1 VILGGPLVTIGVP
14 VYRGQ
19 DDLPITLECLQ
30 TQSYPNLDVL
40 ISVDAGDQESA
51 RASEPFLRRDPRFR
65 MKVQSTRL
73 GWAGNTDWTIRERRG
88 DFYIF
93 QQHDDQVSPTYVA
106 DLVAA
111 GSRAPNAAICF
122 AEMQYTGLV
131 NAIDRGF
138 PVFGDPI
145 QRVLTFLKR
154 MECAPLR
161 GLIRSSALASTSGL
175 LLSDSDPFESF
186 GTETRLLAELAL
198 WGDFVFVSGPIY
210 FKRMHGANLHLKR
223 SNWSVD
229 RNRRAWACL
238 CAWMIEV
245 IAMAGQAPMERQ
257 QLFDT
262 VLERFLNPRNPWQ
275 LLRGPVR
282 RLGQTSARVLHPIR
296 VLFRNLKNSESLV
309 RSVTGGWVLYELKDR
324 EDRSGFLQLVFDQ
337 LKRDARFDP
346 SGLQSSWEMLEEQT
360 YRRFGGAPGSEVF
373 PRRTGKAS

>member
-1 VILGGPLVTIGVP
+1 VILSGPLVTIGVP

-30 TQSYPNLDVL
+30 TQTHRNLDVL

-51 RASEPFLRRDPRFR
+51 RACEPFLRGDPRFR

-111 GSRAPNAAICF
+111 ASCAPDAAICF

-131 NAIDRGF
+131 NATDRGISIL
-138 PVFGDPI
+138 GDPI

-154 MECAPLR
+154 METIPLR
-161 GLIRSSALASTSGL
+161 GLIRSSALSSSSGL
-175 LLSDSDPFESF
+175 LLSESDPFESF
-186 GTETRLLAELAL
+186 GTEIRLLAELAV
-198 WGDFVFVSGPIY
+198 WGDFVFVPGPTY
-210 FKRMHGANLHLKR
+210 FKRMHGGNLHLKR
-223 SNWSVD
+223 SAWSAD

-238 CAWMIEV
+238 CAWMVEV
-245 IAMAGQAPMERQ
+245 VAMAGQAAVERRR
-257 QLFDT
+257 LFET

-275 LLRGPVR
+275 PLRGSIR
-282 RLGQTSARVLHPIR
+282 RLGQSSTRVLHPLR
-296 VLFRNLKNSESLV
+296 VLVRSLKKSESLA
-309 RSVTGGWVLYELKDR
+309 RSVTGEWVLYEPTGP
-324 EDRSGFLQLVFDQ
+324 EDRSDFLQLIFDQ

-346 SGLQSSWEMLEEQT
+346 SGLQSTWDLLEEQT
-360 YRRFGGAPGSEVF
+360 YRRFVGAIA
-373 PRRTGKAS
+373 KC